1 MIKGWTM
8 KKVGVI
14 GLGNMG
20 SGMALSL
27 QKAGFQVHG
36 YDPSDDAAARMAAA
50 GVGIA
55 ASPAA
60 LAGAV
65 EAVLLS
71 LPNSAVVES
80 VVFGSGG
87 LLSAARKGLFVIDT
101 STADPASTRKVAQAL
116 HEAGM
121 VFLDAPVSGGPKGAA
136 AGTLTMV
143 LGGRPEDIAA
153 AESVLAAV
161 SAKRV
166 HVGPAG
172 AGHVAKL
179 LNNMLCGA
187 HLLLAAEAARIARAA
202 GLDEQKIFDGINAG
216 SGRSAVTEVN
226 FPTWVFNERFDSGF
240 TMKLMRKD
248 VGLALGLLRGLG
260 VPAPMAETAARLWKD
275 SAASIADDEDF
286 NRITGFI
293 ADQR

>member
-1 MIKGWTM
+1 M

-20 SGMALSL
+20 SGMAVSL

-36 YDPSDDAAARMAAA
+36 YDPSGDAAARMAAA
-50 GVGIA
+50 GVRIA
-55 ASPAA
+55 DSPAA
-60 LAGAV
+60 LSGAV
-65 EAVLLS
+65 DAILLS

-80 VVFGSGG
+80 IVFGSEG
-87 LLSAARKGLFVIDT
+87 LLAAACKGLLVVDT
-101 STADPASTRKVAQAL
+101 STADPVSTRKVAQAL

-136 AGTLTMV
+136 SGTLTMV
-143 LGGRPEDIAA
+143 LGGSPQDVAA
-153 AESVLAAV
+153 AEPILAAI
-161 SAKRV
+161 SARRV

-202 GLDEQKIFDGINAG
+202 GLDEQQIFEGINAG

-226 FPTWVFNERFDSGF
+226 FPTWIFNERFDSGF
-240 TMKLMRKD
+240 TMQLMRKD
-248 VGLALGLLRGLG
+248 VGLALGMLRGLG
-260 VPAPMAETAARLWKD
+260 VPAPMAEAAAKLWKD
-275 SAASIADDEDF
+275 SAASIGDAEDF
-286 NRITGFI
+286 NRITSFI
-293 ADQR
+293 PGQR

>member
-1 MIKGWTM
+1 MM

-20 SGMALSL
+20 SGMAVSL

-36 YDPSDDAAARMAAA
+36 YDPSGDAAALMAAA
-50 GVGIA
+50 GVRIA
-55 ASPAA
+55 DSPAA
-60 LAGAV
+60 LSGAV
-65 EAVLLS
+65 DAILLS

-80 VVFGSGG
+80 VVFGSEG
-87 LLSAARKGLFVIDT
+87 LLAAACKGLLVVDT
-101 STADPASTRKVAQAL
+101 STADPVSTRKVAQAL

-136 AGTLTMV
+136 SGTLTMV
-143 LGGRPEDIAA
+143 LGGSPQDVAA
-153 AESVLAAV
+153 AEPILAAI

-202 GLDEQKIFDGINAG
+202 GLDEQQIFEGINAG

-226 FPTWVFNERFDSGF
+226 FPTWIFNERFDSGF
-240 TMKLMRKD
+240 TMQLMRKD
-248 VGLALGLLRGLG
+248 VGLALGMLRGLG
-260 VPAPMAETAARLWKD
+260 VPAPMAEAAAKLWKD
-275 SAASIADDEDF
+275 SAASIGDAEDF
-286 NRITGFI
+286 NRITSFI
-293 ADQR
+293 PGQR

>member
-36 YDPSDDAAARMAAA
+36 HDPSDDAAARMAAA

-87 LLSAARKGLFVIDT
+87 LLAAARKGLFVIDT

-153 AESVLAAV
+153 AEPVLAAV

>member
-1 MIKGWTM
+1 MM

-20 SGMALSL
+20 SGMAVSL

-36 YDPSDDAAARMAAA
+36 YDPSGDAAARMAAA
-50 GVGIA
+50 GVRIA
-55 ASPAA
+55 DSPAA
-60 LAGAV
+60 LSGAV
-65 EAVLLS
+65 DAILLS

-80 VVFGSGG
+80 IVFGSEG
-87 LLSAARKGLFVIDT
+87 LLAAACKGLLVVDT
-101 STADPASTRKVAQAL
+101 STADPVSTRKVAQAL

-136 AGTLTMV
+136 SGTLTMV
-143 LGGRPEDIAA
+143 LGGSPQDVAA
-153 AESVLAAV
+153 AEPILAAI
-161 SAKRV
+161 SARRV

-202 GLDEQKIFDGINAG
+202 GLDEQQIFEGINAG

-226 FPTWVFNERFDSGF
+226 FPTWIFNERFDSGF
-240 TMKLMRKD
+240 TMQLMRKD
-248 VGLALGLLRGLG
+248 VGLALGMLRGLG
-260 VPAPMAETAARLWKD
+260 VPAPMAEAAAKLWKD
-275 SAASIADDEDF
+275 SAASIGDAEDF
-286 NRITGFI
+286 NRITSFI
-293 ADQR
+293 PGQR

>member
-1 MIKGWTM
+1 M

-20 SGMALSL
+20 SGMAASL
-27 QKAGFQVHG
+27 QKAGFAVHG

-50 GVGIA
+50 GVRIA
-55 ASPAA
+55 DSPAA
-60 LAGAV
+60 LSGAV
-65 EAVLLS
+65 DAILLS

-80 VVFGSGG
+80 IVFGSEG
-87 LLSAARKGLFVIDT
+87 LLAAACKGLLVVDT
-101 STADPASTRKVAQAL
+101 STADPVSTRKVAQAL

-136 AGTLTMV
+136 SGTLTMV
-143 LGGRPEDIAA
+143 LGGSPQDVAA
-153 AESVLAAV
+153 AEPILAAI

-202 GLDEQKIFDGINAG
+202 GLDEQKIFEGINAG

-240 TMKLMRKD
+240 TMQLMRKD
-248 VGLALGLLRGLG
+248 VGLALGMLRGLG
-260 VPAPMAETAARLWKD
+260 VPAPMAEAAAKLWKD
-275 SAASIADDEDF
+275 SAGTVADGEDF

-293 ADQR
+293 ADRK

>member
-1 MIKGWTM
+1 M

-20 SGMALSL
+20 GAMALSL

-36 YDPSDDAAARMAAA
+36 YDASNDAAARMAAA
-50 GVGIA
+50 GVRIA
-55 ASPAA
+55 DTPAA
-60 LAGAV
+60 LSGAV

-71 LPNSAVVES
+71 LPNSAIVES
-80 VVFGSGG
+80 VVFGNEG
-87 LLSAARKGLFVIDT
+87 LLSAARQGVFVIDT
-101 STADPASTRKVAQAL
+101 TTADPASTRKAAQPL
-116 HEAGM
+116 QDAGM
-121 VFLDAPVSGGPKGAA
+121 IFIDAPVSGGPKGAA

-143 LGGRPEDIAA
+143 LGGQAQDIAA
-153 AESVLAAV
+153 AEPVLAAV

-166 HVGPAG
+166 HVGPVG
-172 AGHVAKL
+172 AGHAAKL

-187 HLLLAAEAARIARAA
+187 HLLLAAEAARIAEAA
-202 GLDEQKIFDGINAG
+202 GLDAQKIFDGINAG

-248 VGLALGLLRGLG
+248 IGLALGMMRGLG
-260 VPAPMAETAARLWKD
+260 VPAPMAEAAGKLWKD
-275 SAASIADDEDF
+275 SATSIADAEDF

-293 ADQR
+293 VDR

>member
-1 MIKGWTM
+1 M

-20 SGMALSL
+20 SGMAVSL

-36 YDPSDDAAARMAAA
+36 YDPSGDAAARMAAA
-50 GVGIA
+50 GVRIA
-55 ASPAA
+55 DSPAA
-60 LAGAV
+60 LSGAV
-65 EAVLLS
+65 DAILLS

-80 VVFGSGG
+80 VVFGSEG
-87 LLSAARKGLFVIDT
+87 LLAGACKGLLVVDT
-101 STADPASTRKVAQAL
+101 STADPVSTRKVAQAL

-136 AGTLTMV
+136 SGTLTMV
-143 LGGRPEDIAA
+143 LGGSPQDVAA
-153 AESVLAAV
+153 AEPILAAI

-202 GLDEQKIFDGINAG
+202 GLDEQQIFEGINAG

-226 FPTWVFNERFDSGF
+226 FPTWIFNERFDSGF
-240 TMKLMRKD
+240 TMQLMRKD
-248 VGLALGLLRGLG
+248 VGLALGMLRGLG
-260 VPAPMAETAARLWKD
+260 VPAPMAEAAAKLWKD
-275 SAASIADDEDF
+275 SAASIGDAEDF
-286 NRITGFI
+286 NRITSFI
-293 ADQR
+293 PGQR

>member
-1 MIKGWTM
+1 MM

-20 SGMALSL
+20 SGMAVSL

-36 YDPSDDAAARMAAA
+36 YDPSGDAAARMAAA
-50 GVGIA
+50 GVRIA
-55 ASPAA
+55 DSPAA
-60 LAGAV
+60 LSGAV
-65 EAVLLS
+65 DAILLS

-80 VVFGSGG
+80 VVFGSEG
-87 LLSAARKGLFVIDT
+87 LLAGACKGLLVVDT
-101 STADPASTRKVAQAL
+101 STADPVSTRKVAQAL

-136 AGTLTMV
+136 SGTLTMV
-143 LGGRPEDIAA
+143 LGGSPQDVAA
-153 AESVLAAV
+153 AEPILAAI
-161 SAKRV
+161 SAMRV

-202 GLDEQKIFDGINAG
+202 GLDEQQIFEGINAG

-226 FPTWVFNERFDSGF
+226 FPTWIFNERFDSGF
-240 TMKLMRKD
+240 TMQLMRKD
-248 VGLALGLLRGLG
+248 VGLALGMLRGLG
-260 VPAPMAETAARLWKD
+260 VPAPMAEAAAKLWKD
-275 SAASIADDEDF
+275 SAASIGDAEDF
-286 NRITGFI
+286 NRITSFI
-293 ADQR
+293 PGQR

>member
-1 MIKGWTM
+1 MM

-20 SGMALSL
+20 SGMAVSL

-36 YDPSDDAAARMAAA
+36 YDPSGDAAARMAAA
-50 GVGIA
+50 GVRIA
-55 ASPAA
+55 DSPAA
-60 LAGAV
+60 LSGAV
-65 EAVLLS
+65 DAILLS

-80 VVFGSGG
+80 VVFGSEG
-87 LLSAARKGLFVIDT
+87 LLAGACKGLLVVDT
-101 STADPASTRKVAQAL
+101 STADPVSTRKVAQAL

-136 AGTLTMV
+136 SGTLTMV
-143 LGGRPEDIAA
+143 LGGSPQDVAA
-153 AESVLAAV
+153 AEPILAAI

-202 GLDEQKIFDGINAG
+202 GLDEQQIFEGINAG

-226 FPTWVFNERFDSGF
+226 FPTWIFNERFDSGF
-240 TMKLMRKD
+240 TMQLMRKD
-248 VGLALGLLRGLG
+248 VGLALGMLRGLG
-260 VPAPMAETAARLWKD
+260 VPAPMAEAAAKLWKD
-275 SAASIADDEDF
+275 SAASIGDAEDF
-286 NRITGFI
+286 NRITSFI
-293 ADQR
+293 PGQR